1 MTDNQQKAQEYLGQ
15 YRGLMRKLSYL
26 ADRIKEQELKATSV
40 RSSMGFETGVD
51 KSGRAH
57 LLEHSKTFDPGA
69 RERLLH
75 ALLNQAVEYDQERER
90 AEVMARAIEQDIDR
104 LLTDERYRL
113 VLKYIYVKQCTY
125 TQAAYKMSYSYQHIK
140 RLHWAALEA
149 MGRKMS
155 QDEPQ

>member
-1 MTDNQQKAQEYLGQ
+1 MTENQRQAQEYLGQ

-40 RSSMGFETGVD
+40 RSSMGFETGID

-75 ALLNQAVEYDQERER
+75 VLLNQAVEYDQERER
-90 AEVMARAIEQDIDR
+90 AEVMAREIEQDIDR

-125 TQAAYKMSYSYQHIK
+125 TQTAYKMNYSYWHIK
-140 RLHWAALEA
+140 RLHWTALEA
-149 MGRKMS
+149 FGRKMT
-155 QDEPQ
+155 QDDPA